1 MSLNREARRS
11 ARNDGESCKTGLAST
26 AKVFRFEAEDHK
38 IEERGA
44 TWMWHL
50 WGTVGWSSFNQGWFK
65 SRAVSSR
72 EQGHRVSALGKA
84 TSLGFICE
92 KRRMRVGLR
101 STYPFFAVV
110 VILHLAVLSER
121 AYAESL
127 APQVLKSESAA
138 QPRVRDPRVM
148 DAARMYE
155 KYFLNQMVKAMRE
168 TVSYSD
174 LQKPTM
180 GEEIYRDQLDDQYVN
195 SWTESGGIGL
205 ADMIHDQLMGKA
217 EMAKQLQEA
226 YRSSRGKARVP
237 MTLTDRDVL
246 HVRRLPNTGTPNA
259 GTETVLVSLAKT
271 RQSKKEGLE
280 VVRLPWEAAVES
292 VRSDQGKV
300 IIGLRV
306 ADKPLAD
313 KPLGGQLQ
321 ERYVEMAFDGEPAE
335 VKSGQ
340 SLNVGAVV
348 GRLAPEARGIVI
360 RQAVGGRQP
369 ANPAP
374 WRESQET
381 STKVQEAINST
392 LKQQGVKDSGL

>member
-1 MSLNREARRS
+1 MSVICGARRS
-11 ARNDGESCKTGLAST
+11 TRNGGESCKTGLAST
-26 AKVFRFEAEDHK
+26 AKVFRIEAEDHK

-72 EQGHRVSALGKA
+72 EQGHRVSTLGKA

-101 STYPFFAVV
+101 STYPFFSLFT
-110 VILHLAVLSER
+110 ILQLAILTEST
-121 AYAESL
+121 YAESI
-127 APQVLKSESAA
+127 PSQVSKPELAA

-155 KYFLNQMVKAMRE
+155 KYFLNQMVKAMRG

-205 ADMIHDQLMGKA
+205 ADMIHDELMGKA
-217 EMAKQLQEA
+217 EMAKQRQEA
-226 YRSSRGKARVP
+226 YRSSRGKKRVP

-246 HVRRLPNTGTPNA
+246 HVRRLPNTGTASA

-271 RQSKKEGLE
+271 RQSKKEGRE

-292 VRSDQGKV
+292 VRSEQGKV
-300 IIGLRV
+300 VIGLRV
-306 ADKPLAD
+306 AVRTVE
-313 KPLGGQLQ
+313 
-321 ERYVEMAFDGEPAE
+321 ERYVEMAFDGEPTE
-335 VKSGQ
+335 VTSGQ
-340 SLNVGAVV
+340 VLKAGAIVGQ
-348 GRLAPEARGIVI
+348 LAADARGILI

-381 STKVQEAINST
+381 STKVQEALNST
-392 LKQQGVKDSGL
+392 SKQPDVKDSGL